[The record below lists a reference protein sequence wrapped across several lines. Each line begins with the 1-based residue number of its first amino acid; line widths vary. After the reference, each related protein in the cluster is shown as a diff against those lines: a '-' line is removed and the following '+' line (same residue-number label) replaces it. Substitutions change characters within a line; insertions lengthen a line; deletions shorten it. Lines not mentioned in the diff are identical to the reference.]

1 MREVWLIKKAL
12 RWIDINFEAVL
23 ASIFFF
29 ALLGLIVLQI
39 FLRNVVGGGLQWGEE
54 ICRFL
59 YVWVCYIGVS
69 YGLRMNS
76 HITINAVTRM
86 LPEKVQRVLII
97 LVQVI
102 FLVVLIYLFRGS
114 VNNCIKVAEQ
124 GQRAQTLNIS
134 SNWMFAAAPIGYGL
148 SILRLIQNLV
158 YKLRRFNASW
168 DIFVDSDGNY
178 SGAINTFCYPE
189 EIKAELQVGVTKE
202 LMEEARKYSPSLGKE
217 DDA

>member
-1 MREVWLIKKAL
+1 M

-23 ASIFFF
+23 ATVFFF
-29 ALLGLIVLQI
+29 ALLGLIVVQI
-39 FLRNVVGGGLQWGEE
+39 FLRNIVGGGLQWGEE

-59 YVWVCYIGVS
+59 YVWVCYIGIS

-76 HITINAVTRM
+76 HITINAISRM
-86 LPEKVQRVLII
+86 LPEKAQRVLLV

-102 FLVVLIYLFRGS
+102 FLVVLVYLMRGA
-114 VNNCIKVAEQ
+114 VNNCVKVREQ
-124 GQRAQTLNIS
+124 GQMAQTLKIS
-134 SNWMFAAAPIGYGL
+134 LNWMFVAAPIGYGL
-148 SILRLIQNLV
+148 SILRLIQNLI

-189 EIKAELQVGVTKE
+189 DIKAELQEGVTEE
-202 LMEEARKYSPSLGKE
+202 LLEEARKYIPDLGKE
-217 DDA
+217 DKA